1 MAALSNP
8 FAQPTPQPTPFPTTQ
23 PEALSLE
30 PSAVAAQDLPVRPMF
45 CSLPIGKP
53 HHAPLSWL
61 ELLGER

>member
-1 MAALSNP
+1 MAALSNPSHP
-8 FAQPTPQPTPFPTTQ
+8 FAQPTPQPTPL

-30 PSAVAAQDLPVRPMF
+30 PSAVAAQDLPVGPMF

-53 HHAPLSWL
+53 HAPLSWL

>member
-1 MAALSNP
+1 MAALGNPSHP
-8 FAQPTPQPTPFPTTQ
+8 FAQPTPLPTTQ

-30 PSAVAAQDLPVRPMF
+30 PPAVAAQDLPVRPMF

-53 HHAPLSWL
+53 HAPLSWL

>member
-1 MAALSNP
+1 MAALSNPSHP
-8 FAQPTPQPTPFPTTQ
+8 FAQPTPQPTPL
-23 PEALSLE
+23 PEALSHE